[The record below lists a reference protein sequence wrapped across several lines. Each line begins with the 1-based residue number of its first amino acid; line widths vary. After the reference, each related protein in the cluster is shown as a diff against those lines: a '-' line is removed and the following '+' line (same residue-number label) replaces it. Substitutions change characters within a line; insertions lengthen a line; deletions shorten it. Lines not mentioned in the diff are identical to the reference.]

1 MPNKCNEES
10 SSIISFL
17 GEYDRITII
26 SFTIF
31 SFILNLMICISIFLS
46 RNKNVSIIIRLTLS
60 ILITNFIHV
69 LSYIFQWVTCK
80 TEITNKNDI
89 IEKYETNLL
98 FNYSFCEVQAFMIL
112 VSSLSQDY
120 LIIIFFFM
128 VNNKEIINI
137 KYINFFNLLGILFP
151 IILSVVFLLNNAL
164 GINDDFCYIKKLD
177 NFYVEEKSNIY
188 IFFDDYDIYA
198 IIVYSLRGT
207 SLLVSLFLFVKIVIY
222 IRKEKS
228 HNYFKKLSIL
238 IIQLFKLFV
247 IIIYRIP
254 SLFLAEYPDFLQK
267 LYNILSTVDGV
278 LMPLAFI
285 LSNDI
290 MNHYYNSQLRR
301 IETERIFGDKDFKD
315 EKGRTFRMSLEPDEK
330 DKEGDR
336 EAILPGQSV
345 QQSNIPFNPLTS
357 NSNNFDFSFDG

>member
-120 LIIIFFFM
+120 LIIIFFFHG
-128 VNNKEIINI
+128 K
-137 KYINFFNLLGILFP
+137 
-151 IILSVVFLLNNAL
+151 
-164 GINDDFCYIKKLD
+164 
-177 NFYVEEKSNIY
+177 
-188 IFFDDYDIYA
+188 
-198 IIVYSLRGT
+198 
-207 SLLVSLFLFVKIVIY
+207 
-222 IRKEKS
+222 
-228 HNYFKKLSIL
+228 
-238 IIQLFKLFV
+238 
-247 IIIYRIP
+247 
-254 SLFLAEYPDFLQK
+254 
-267 LYNILSTVDGV
+267 
-278 LMPLAFI
+278 
-285 LSNDI
+285 
-290 MNHYYNSQLRR
+290 
-301 IETERIFGDKDFKD
+301 
-315 EKGRTFRMSLEPDEK
+315 
-330 DKEGDR
+330 
-336 EAILPGQSV
+336 
-345 QQSNIPFNPLTS
+345 
-357 NSNNFDFSFDG
+357 

>member
-1 MPNKCNEES
+1 MQNKCNEES
-10 SSIISFL
+10 SFIISFL
-17 GEYDRITII
+17 GEYDRIII
-26 SFTIF
+26 IIFIILSFV
-31 SFILNLMICISIFLS
+31 LNLIICISIFLS
-46 RNKNVSIIIRLTLS
+46 RNKSVSIIIRLTLS
-60 ILITNFIHV
+60 ILITNFIHI

-80 TEITNKNDI
+80 KEITNSRDI
-89 IEKYETNLL
+89 FEKYEINLL

-112 VSSLSQDY
+112 MSSLIQDY

-177 NFYVEEKSNIY
+177 NFYVEEKSN
-188 IFFDDYDIYA
+188 
-198 IIVYSLRGT
+198 
-207 SLLVSLFLFVKIVIY
+207 
-222 IRKEKS
+222 
-228 HNYFKKLSIL
+228 NYFKKLSIL

-315 EKGRTFRMSLEPDEK
+315 EKGRTFRMSLEPDENDK
-330 DKEGDR
+330 DKDR
-336 EAILPGQSV
+336 EAILSGQSL
-345 QQSNIPFNPLTS
+345 QQSNIPFNPLTR
-357 NSNNFDFSFDG
+357 NSNNFDFSFDD